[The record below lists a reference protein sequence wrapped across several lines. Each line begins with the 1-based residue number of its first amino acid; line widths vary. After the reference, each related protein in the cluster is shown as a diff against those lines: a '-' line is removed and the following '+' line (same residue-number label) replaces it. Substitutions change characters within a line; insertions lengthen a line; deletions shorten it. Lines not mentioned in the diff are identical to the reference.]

1 MTMSYQE
8 VVEIARAHETNNRI
22 LENNLDDLEKK
33 LRRAEKKIKKY
44 EQSIKTLVMSNAIQ
58 VSMLCQNSEYQD
70 WDDVLEELIDGL
82 D

>member
-22 LENNLDDLEKK
+22 LEDSLERVKK
-33 LRRAEKKIKKY
+33 SLHQAKETIKKY
-44 EQSIKTLVMSNAIQ
+44 EQSIKTLVLSNAIQ
-58 VSMLCQNSEYQD
+58 VSMLSQNSEYQD